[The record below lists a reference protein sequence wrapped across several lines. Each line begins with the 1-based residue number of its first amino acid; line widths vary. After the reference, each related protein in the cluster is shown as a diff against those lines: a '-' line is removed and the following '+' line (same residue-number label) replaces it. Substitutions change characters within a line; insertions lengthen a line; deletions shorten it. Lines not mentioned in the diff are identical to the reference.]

1 MLELLIAATDRDVVF
16 GLCESLGQEGA
27 RFHFADTV
35 ANCYQMAVEMG
46 NALSI
51 ALISSDLSGGNPL
64 EACTT
69 LNQMGIPVL
78 MIAAPE
84 QVDAAYAAGADDV
97 LTWPQHPTIISRR
110 VHGILETRD
119 LRAQTKR
126 DNWYRG
132 MVDNSVAGI
141 FRTSLNGQVLFVN
154 NRLANILGYDSELD
168 LMKLRITDIYL
179 NMQDRA
185 NLLREALNT
194 DGYVQWEG
202 MLKRKDGTPIPVTIT
217 IRTIQSESGR
227 VIFLEGFVI
236 DNSKRYRAEQA
247 AQSEHQFAETLR
259 EAAAII
265 NSNLSLDAV
274 LDRIMDMLTR
284 VMPLD
289 VVNILL
295 IEDGIARSARSHGY
309 EQYGIAEEIKHVA
322 LSVQDIPNIREMM
335 TTRQPMV
342 IPDTHQY
349 PDWVTIPATHWI
361 RSNAVVPI
369 TANDNLIGFLGVDSI
384 TPNTFNKTH
393 GERLQAFANQAAI
406 AIENARLYEAVQ
418 QHNRELEAHVTER
431 TAELEQ
437 KRAELVAILN
447 SIQEGVVGSIFIPG
461 TNIVTE
467 RHVNTSL
474 VKMFGYS
481 EDEWDVRKL
490 RPDDIA
496 PEEFDRLLQH
506 GRDTANQEGGYH
518 TIQKARHKNG
528 TVFEVSIT
536 GTSIRT
542 NDGEPIGRV
551 TVYRDVSKERELE
564 ARQARFVAAAAHE
577 LRNPLTA
584 FKTRLD
590 LAQRKPQDMER
601 HLKLLRDTSN
611 HMERLVTDLLNQ
623 NRFERGVIEIQPA
636 PVELQPLLQQ
646 VQIFL
651 MPEAERKPITLQAD
665 LPPEPL
671 VVMGDADRLHQVITN
686 LTVNAIAYSPE
697 RSAVT
702 LRLRRVDDGQALIQ
716 VEDTGTGIAPE
727 HLPHLFEPFYR
738 IRKIGQGMG
747 LGLSI
752 TREIVELH
760 GGTISVDSEIG
771 RGTRFNVRLPIAPQ

>member
-1 MLELLIAATDRDVVF
+1 MLELLIATTDRDVVS
-16 GLCESLGQEGA
+16 GLCESLGQEGT
-27 RFHFADTV
+27 RFHFADTT
-35 ANCYQMAVEMG
+35 ADCFQTAAEMG
-46 NALSI
+46 STLSI
-51 ALISSDLSGGNPL
+51 ALISSNLPGGGPL

-78 MIAAPE
+78 VIATPE

-97 LTWPQHPTIISRR
+97 LTWPQHPTINARR
-110 VHGILETRD
+110 VQGILETRD

-126 DNWYRG
+126 DNWYHS

-141 FRTSLNGQVLFVN
+141 FRTSLSGQVLFVN
-154 NRLANILGYDSELD
+154 NRLAIMMGYDSELD
-168 LMKLRITDIYL
+168 LMKLSIADIYL
-179 NMQDRA
+179 NPQDRA
-185 NLLREALNT
+185 NLLREALNA
-194 DGYVQWEG
+194 DDYVQWEG

-247 AQSEHQFAETLR
+247 EQSEHQFAETLR
-259 EAAAII
+259 EAAAVI
-265 NSNLSLDAV
+265 NSNLNLDEV
-274 LDRIMDMLTR
+274 LDRIMDMLNR

-295 IEDGIARSARSHGY
+295 IEDGIARSVRSHGY
-309 EQYGIAEEIKHVA
+309 EQHGIAEEIKQIA
-322 LSVQDIPNIREMM
+322 LPVQDIPNMREMM
-335 TTRQPMV
+335 TTRQPLV
-342 IPDTHQY
+342 IPDTRQY
-349 PDWVTIPATHWI
+349 PGWVTIPEIQWI
-361 RSNAVVPI
+361 RSNAMAPI
-369 TANDNLIGFLGVDSI
+369 TTDNHLIGFLDVNSI
-384 TPNTFNKTH
+384 TPNTFNKSH

-461 TNIVTE
+461 TKVVAE
-467 RHVNTSL
+467 RHINTTV

-496 PEEFDRLLQH
+496 PEEFDRLLQY
-506 GRDTANQEGGYH
+506 GRDTANQEGEYH
-518 TIQKARHKNG
+518 TIQKAQHKNG

-601 HLKLLRDTSN
+601 HLQLLRDTSN
-611 HMERLVTDLLNQ
+611 RMERLVTDLLNQ
-623 NRFERGVIEIQPA
+623 NRFERGVIEIHPA
-636 PVELQPLLQQ
+636 PVELQPLLGKIQE
-646 VQIFL
+646 L
-651 MPEAERKPITLQAD
+651 LAPEAELKQITLQTD

-671 VVMGDADRLHQVITN
+671 VVMGDADRLHQVVTN
-686 LTVNAIAYSPE
+686 LAVNAIAYSPE
-697 RSAVT
+697 RSTVT
-702 LRLRRVDDGQALIQ
+702 LHLCHADDGQALIQ

-760 GGTISVDSEIG
+760 GGTISADSEIG
-771 RGTRFNVRLPIAPQ
+771 RGTCFNVRLPVAPQ